1 MKSVIAVVAGLALW
15 TVLWLGGN
23 QGLIAM
29 KPEVASGVPITGTGV
44 LAFLIV
50 FSGVLSVLSGMLAG
64 KLAPRS
70 PVAHAGAL
78 AAVLFAIGVAVQA
91 SAWALF
97 PVWYHV
103 VFLGLIVP
111 ATLYGGTMAAR
122 RRMEHAAV

>member
-1 MKSVIAVVAGLALW
+1 MKSGLAVLAGLALW

-23 QGLIAM
+23 QGLM
-29 KPEVASGVPITGTGV
+29 TLVPDLASGEAINATGV

-50 FSGVLSVLSGMLAG
+50 YSVVLSVLSGMVTA

-70 PVAHAGAL
+70 PVGHAGAL
-78 AAVLFAIGVAVQA
+78 AAVLLVIGVAVQL

-97 PVWYHV
+97 PLWYHI

-111 ATLYGGTMAAR
+111 ATLFGGR
-122 RRMEHAAV
+122 RVGT

>member
-1 MKSVIAVVAGLALW
+1 MKSGLAVVAGLVLW

-23 QGLIAM
+23 QGLTTLM
-29 KPEVASGVPITGTGV
+29 PDLASGEAINATGV

-50 FSGVLSVLSGMLAG
+50 YSAVLSVLSGMATA

-78 AAVLFAIGVAVQA
+78 AAILLAIGVAVQV

-97 PVWYHV
+97 PVWYHI
-103 VFLGLIVP
+103 VFLGLIIP
-111 ATLYGGTMAAR
+111 ATLLGAR
-122 RRMEHAAV
+122 RVAD